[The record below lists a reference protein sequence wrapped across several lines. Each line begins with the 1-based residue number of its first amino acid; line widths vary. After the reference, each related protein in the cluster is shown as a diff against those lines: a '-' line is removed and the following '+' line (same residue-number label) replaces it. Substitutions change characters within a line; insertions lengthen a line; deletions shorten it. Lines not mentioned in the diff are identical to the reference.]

1 MSSANAGGSGISNVG
16 PSRGGANRWKRR
28 RARGGVAVWGAGAK
42 GATFVN
48 LVDPDARLV
57 TCLVDVNP
65 RKQGR
70 FVAGTGHAVVA
81 PDQLTPQ
88 GVATVIIMNPNYETE
103 IRSIAGR
110 SAPRLEFVAP

>member
-1 MSSANAGGSGISNVG
+1 METAAAS
-16 PSRGGANRWKRR
+16 
-28 RARGGVAVWGAGAK
+28 GGVAIWGAGAK

-48 LVDPDARLV
+48 IVDPDASLV

-70 FVAGTGHAVVA
+70 SVAGTGHAGVA
-81 PDQLTPQ
+81 PDQLTPK

-110 SAPRLEFVAP
+110 SAPRLKFVAR